1 MESDLYG
8 PILLALSR
16 AGARVFRNNVGQAR
30 YKGGHTVRYGLA
42 PGSSDLIG
50 WTPDG
55 RFLALEVKTKRGRLT
70 EQQAAFL
77 EAVRA
82 AGGVAACVRSPEEA
96 LAAIGAVSTSSPAP
110 SARSDTPDRRTSTA
124 SSRSAA

>member
-30 YKGGHTVRYGLA
+30 YKNHVVRYGLA

-77 EAVRA
+77 DAVRA

-96 LAAIGAVSTSSPAP
+96 LAAIGAAVDVSPVPTTPTPRTGRKMPNASSP
-110 SARSDTPDRRTSTA
+110 SAV
-124 SSRSAA
+124 

>member
-30 YKGGHTVRYGLA
+30 YKGGHVVRYGLA
-42 PGSSDLIG
+42 PGSADLIG

-55 RFLALEVKTKRGRLT
+55 RFLALEVKTPRGRLSA
-70 EQQAAFL
+70 QQAAFL
-77 EAVRA
+77 DAVRA
-82 AGGVAACVRSPEEA
+82 AGGVAACVRSADEA
-96 LAAIGAVSTSSPAP
+96 LAALNPVASTLETLTDRKTSS
-110 SARSDTPDRRTSTA
+110 A
-124 SSRSAA
+124 SSR